1 MSTRA
6 GKRAVQREKAATEE
20 PTQGLLEIRGVSP
33 DQTGERG
40 MTTHRGIDVKRREG
54 SEMTSTIT

>member
-20 PTQGLLEIRGVSP
+20 SAQGLLEIRGVSLQIKP
-33 DQTGERG
+33 VNE
-40 MTTHRGIDVKRREG
+40 V
-54 SEMTSTIT
+54 